1 MQDVQLYVQGEKDV
15 VGTIVYAASY
25 NVSSNVMDFTQN
37 TWVIGNTIVNNTT
50 GVRATI
56 LSINNS
62 STIVLNIT
70 GFATGGL
77 EFTIIYDLM
86 KVDLFKD
93 ETISLTET
101 IKNIKDIS
109 KIQTSFTQAFTVPA
123 SKTNNKIF
131 RHFYNNQVQEGFNA
145 SILKNGKIKLN
156 GIDFQEGKV
165 RFLGVKMKD
174 NKPFSYKINFIGN
187 TVSLKDIFKEDEISE
202 LPYLDVFNHDYTYAN
217 VLQYM
222 NIGFNFTGSG
232 NSSAFNPDMM
242 YPFISAKSRYY
253 YNSDHTV
260 TLPEIENVRNIY
272 SNNDTITNDHADYK
286 FLSMYDFK
294 PAIKVYYVL
303 KAIEQKYGF
312 TFSNDFI
319 KQDSDLFEQMYM
331 WCNREAGTLFEKL
344 ELQSNE
350 FKLSELTLVSGD
362 ELRYDSV
369 SFYRTFRYIGGGRT
383 ETIYNT
389 YSGTITPTGTGHY
402 DILIYDEITNR
413 TYLERKNVTGAQNF
427 YKSFSSRRYPQ
438 LARPVVKVTSMQGV
452 SSFSLSNLTIKKEK
466 YNSRDLTTTV
476 LDTSTYSM
484 TSQTLGEGIT
494 FRKDML
500 PKIKVLDFLKGMFN
514 MFNLIAYFEGT
525 ELVVKT
531 LNDYY
536 LDSNHNEY
544 NLDKYIDSS
553 NHQVNRSQVY
563 SEINYEF
570 DKQKT
575 LLAIK
580 SNELTGDD
588 FGNERFKSEGDSGFD
603 GKKYDVKVKF
613 GKMLY
618 ENLVDGA
625 DGSSSGIV
633 WGYSVDK
640 DENPVLQAPTLFMN
654 ERTTLPVGNDIYFT
668 DKPVGVD
675 GSGYDIDYMSFMMT
689 PRNFWYDYSDDP
701 SNPIPYSINFGSEF
715 ANIENLLLEDGLF
728 KTYHQTFIENLY
740 NPQARILKITAHL
753 PLSLLL
759 KYELNDRFI
768 VRGQRYLINSAK
780 VNLQTGK
787 TELELLTD
795 NYGI

>member
-15 VGTIVYAASY
+15 VGTIVYAQSY
-25 NVSSNVMDFTQN
+25 NISSNVMDFTQN

-56 LSINNS
+56 VSINNS

-93 ETISLTET
+93 ETISLTKA
-101 IKNIKDIS
+101 IKNVKDIS
-109 KIQTSFTQAFTVPA
+109 KIQTSFSQKFTVPA

-131 RHFYNNQVQEGFNA
+131 RHFYNSQVQEGFNA
-145 SILKNGKIKLN
+145 SILKNAKIKLN
-156 GIDFQEGKV
+156 GVNFEDGKI

-174 NKPFSYKINFIGN
+174 NKPYAYSLNFIGN

-253 YNSDHTV
+253 YNTDHTV

-272 SNNDTITNDHADYK
+272 SQNDTITNEHADYK

-303 KAIEQKYGF
+303 KAMEQKYGF

-319 KQDSDLFEQMYM
+319 KQDSDIFEQMYM
-331 WCNREAGTLFEKL
+331 WCNREAGSLFEQL
-344 ELQSNE
+344 ELQSSQ

-362 ELRYDSV
+362 ELRTNLE
-369 SFYRTFRYIGGGRT
+369 SFYLSYSSLGGGRRKT
-383 ETIYNT
+383 YYNT
-389 YSGTITPTGTGHY
+389 YSGTITPTGNGFY
-402 DILIYDEITNR
+402 DIYIYDEITNR
-413 TYLERKNVTGAQNF
+413 AYFERKNVTGVQSF
-427 YKSFSSRRYPQ
+427 SKSFNNFRYPRK
-438 LARPVVKVTSMQGV
+438 ARPVVKVETKQGI
-452 SSFSLSNLTIKKEK
+452 SSFSLSNLTIRSEE
-466 YNSRDLTTTV
+466 YNSRDRVTTI
-476 LDTSTYSM
+476 LDTSIYSM
-484 TSQTLGEGIT
+484 TSQTLGEGLS

-525 ELVVKT
+525 QLVVKT
-531 LNDYY
+531 LDDYY
-536 LDSNHNEY
+536 LNSNHKEY
-544 NLDKYIDSS
+544 NLDKYVDSS

-570 DKQKT
+570 EKTKT

-580 SNELTGDD
+580 SNELTGDE

-603 GKKYDVKVKF
+603 GKKFDVKVKF
-613 GKMLY
+613 GKMIY

-625 DGSSSGIV
+625 DGSSSGIL

-640 DENPVLQAPTLFMN
+640 DENPVLQAPTLFIN
-654 ERTTLPVGNDIYFT
+654 ERINLPVGNDIYFT
-668 DKPVGVD
+668 DKPVGIA
-675 GSGYDIDYMSFMMT
+675 GNGYDIDYMSFMMT
-689 PRNFWYDYSDDP
+689 PRNFWFDFSVDP
-701 SNPIPYSINFGSEF
+701 FNPVPYSINYGSEF
-715 ANIENLLLEDGLF
+715 APIENLLLEEGLF
-728 KTYHQTFIENLY
+728 KTYHQNFIENIY
-740 NPQARILKITAHL
+740 EPNARMLKITAHL

-759 KYELNDRFI
+759 KYNLNDRFI
-768 VRGQRYLINSAK
+768 IRGQRYLINSAK
-780 VNLQTGK
+780 TNLQTGK
-787 TELELLTD
+787 SELELLTD

>member
-15 VGTIVYAASY
+15 VGTIVFAQTD
-25 NVSSNVMDFTQN
+25 VISSNVMDFTQN
-37 TWVIGNTIVNNTT
+37 TWVVGNTIVNNTT

-56 LSINNS
+56 LSVVS
-62 STIVLNIT
+62 STNIQLSIT

-86 KVDLFKD
+86 KLDLFKD

-174 NKPFSYKINFIGN
+174 NKPFSYKISFIGN

-242 YPFISAKSRYY
+242 YPLISAKSRYY
-253 YNSDHTV
+253 YNTDHTA

-272 SNNDTITNDHADYK
+272 SNNNTITNDHADYK

-362 ELRYDSV
+362 ELRTNSE
-369 SFYRTFRYIGGGRT
+369 SFYFRYNNIGGGAK
-383 ETIYNT
+383 EIFYNT
-389 YSGTITPTGTGHY
+389 YSGTITPTGTGYY

-413 TYLERKNVTGAQNF
+413 TYFEKKNVTGVQ
-427 YKSFSSRRYPQ
+427 SFSKGFNSFRYPRKT
-438 LARPVVKVTSMQGV
+438 RPVVKVDSKQGI
-452 SSFSLSNLTIKKEK
+452 SAFSLSNLTIKKEK
-466 YNSRDLTTTV
+466 YNSRDRTTTV

-484 TSQTLGEGIT
+484 TSQTLGEGLS

-525 ELVVKT
+525 QLVVKT

-536 LDSNHNEY
+536 LDSNHKEY

-570 DKQKT
+570 EKQKT

-588 FGNERFKSEGDSGFD
+588 YGNERFKSEGDSGFD

-625 DGSSSGIV
+625 DGSSSNIL

-640 DENPVLQAPTLFMN
+640 DENPVVQSPTLFIN
-654 ERTTLPVGNDIYFT
+654 ERRTLPVGNDIYFT

-675 GSGYDIDYMSFMMT
+675 GSSYNIDYMSFAMT
-689 PRNFWYDYSDDP
+689 PRNYWFDFSDDP
-701 SNPIPYSINFGSEF
+701 FNPVPYSINFGSEF
-715 ANIENLLLEDGLF
+715 APIENLLLEDGLF

-740 NPQARILKITAHL
+740 DPQARILKITAHL

-795 NYGI
+795 NYGL

>member
-1 MQDVQLYVQGEKDV
+1 MQDAQLYVQGEKDV
-15 VGTIVYAASY
+15 VGTIVFAQTD
-25 NVSSNVMDFTQN
+25 VITSNVMDFTQN

-56 LSINNS
+56 LSVVS
-62 STIVLNIT
+62 STNIQLSIT

-86 KVDLFKD
+86 KVDFFKD
-93 ETISLTET
+93 ETISLTKA
-101 IKNIKDIS
+101 IKNVKDIS
-109 KIQTSFTQAFTVPA
+109 KIQTSFSQKFTVPA

-145 SILKNGKIKLN
+145 SILKNAKIKLN
-156 GIDFQEGKV
+156 GIDFEDGKI

-174 NKPFSYKINFIGN
+174 NKPYAYSLNFIGN

-253 YNSDHTV
+253 YNTDNTV

-272 SNNDTITNDHADYK
+272 SQNDTITNNQADYK
-286 FLSMYDFK
+286 FLNMYDFK

-303 KAIEQKYGF
+303 KAMEQKYGF

-319 KQDSDLFEQMYM
+319 KQDSDMFEQMYM

-344 ELQSNE
+344 ELQTNQ

-362 ELRYDSV
+362 ELRYNSV
-369 SFYRTFRYIGGGRT
+369 SFYRTKRSIGGGRSEVT
-383 ETIYNT
+383 FNS
-389 YSGTITPTGTGHY
+389 YSGTITPTGSGRY
-402 DILIYDEITNR
+402 DLLIYDEITNR
-413 TYLERKNVTGAQNF
+413 VYYEAKNITGVRNF
-427 YKSFSSRRYPQ
+427 SRSFDGYRYPQ
-438 LARPVVKVTSMQGV
+438 LARPVVQVTSMQGI
-452 SSFSLSNLTIKKEK
+452 SSFSLSNLSISNKK
-466 YNSRDLTTTV
+466 YNNRDRITTT
-476 LDTSTYSM
+476 LATSAYSM
-484 TSQTLGEGIT
+484 TSLALGEGIT

-525 ELVVKT
+525 QLVVKT
-531 LNDYY
+531 LDDYY
-536 LDSNHNEY
+536 LNSNHKEY
-544 NLDKYIDSS
+544 NLDKYVDSS

-570 DKQKT
+570 EKTKT

-580 SNELTGDD
+580 SNELTGDE

-603 GKKYDVKVKF
+603 GKKFDVKVKF
-613 GKMLY
+613 GKMIY

-625 DGSSSGIV
+625 DGSSSGIL

-640 DENPVLQAPTLFMN
+640 DENPVLQAPTLFIN
-654 ERTTLPVGNDIYFT
+654 QRINVPVGNDIYFT
-668 DKPVGVD
+668 DKPVGIA
-675 GSGYDIDYMSFMMT
+675 GSGYDIDYMSFLMT
-689 PRNFWYDYSDDP
+689 PSNYWLDYSVDS
-701 SNPIPYSINFGSEF
+701 SNPVPYSLNYGSEF
-715 ANIENLLLEDGLF
+715 APIENLLLEEGLF
-728 KTYHQTFIENLY
+728 KTYHQNFIENIY
-740 NPQARILKITAHL
+740 EPNARMLKITAHL

-759 KYELNDRFI
+759 KYNLNDRFI
-768 VRGQRYLINSAK
+768 IRGQRYLINSAK
-780 VNLQTGK
+780 TNLQTGK
-787 TELELLTD
+787 SELELLTD